1 MMSNQPPEPTSHHS
15 THVPRSAFLS
25 ECVRVRVA
33 NILPLK
39 VSRPS
44 VKESHKYQQILASI
58 QDVGLVEPPA
68 VTPVPGRNGY
78 YFLLDGHL
86 RIEALKDLGELEV
99 DCLVA
104 TNDDT
109 YSYNKRTNRLSA
121 VQSNKMIV
129 RAMESGVSAER
140 LGKALGLSPQTIKQK
155 FRLLNGVC
163 EEAIALLGDTNCP
176 ANVFNLL
183 RQMKP
188 LRQIE
193 AAELM
198 LGNKN
203 FSVMLAKALLAAT
216 PSDQLAIQRKIQPEQ
231 QVSPESIARLER
243 ELAALQMQIKIV
255 EDDYGPDVLHLT
267 VIKGYLTK
275 LLANA
280 AVVRWLARHQPEYLK
295 EFQSIAELTEL
306 PWGTEESE
314 AVPLEPATES
324 TNG

>member
-1 MMSNQPPEPTSHHS
+1 MSNRKLSPDKTQP
-15 THVPRSAFLS
+15 THVPKNAFLD
-25 ECVRVRVA
+25 ECVRVEII

-39 VSRPS
+39 VLRPA
-44 VKESHKYQQILASI
+44 VKESTKYHQILASI

-68 VTPVPGRNGY
+68 VTPAPGTSGQ

-86 RIEALKDLGELEV
+86 RIEVLKDLGELKV

-104 TNDDT
+104 TDDDT

-129 RAMESGVSAER
+129 RAMERGVSAER
-140 LGKALGLSPQTIKQK
+140 LGKALGLSPQTIRQR
-155 FRLLNGVC
+155 FRLLNGICAEVV
-163 EEAIALLGDTNCP
+163 ALLGDTDCP

-198 LGNKN
+198 IGNKN
-203 FSVMLAKALLAAT
+203 LSVLLAKALLAAT
-216 PSDQLAIQRKIQPEQ
+216 PPDQLVMIKKPSQDH
-231 QVSPESIARLER
+231 QVSAESMARLER
-243 ELAALQMQIKIV
+243 ELAALQMQIKTV
-255 EDDYGPDVLHLT
+255 EEDYGPDVLHLT

-306 PWGTEESE
+306 PWANEGLDDD
-314 AVPLEPATES
+314 PQDATAEC
-324 TNG
+324 

>member
-1 MMSNQPPEPTSHHS
+1 MSDSIQQSTYLQPKFTPKKS
-15 THVPRSAFLS
+15 FLD
-25 ECVRVRVA
+25 ECVRVEVA
-33 NILPLK
+33 NIQALK
-39 VSRPS
+39 ISRPA
-44 VKESHKYQQILASI
+44 VKDSLKYQQIFASI
-58 QDVGLVEPPA
+58 QDVGLVEPP
-68 VTPVPGRNGY
+68 VVMPVPGRNGY

-86 RIEALKDLGELEV
+86 RIEALKDLGEQEV

-104 TNDDT
+104 TDDDT

-129 RAMESGVSAER
+129 RAMERGVSAER

-155 FRLLNGVC
+155 FRLLNGICAEVV
-163 EEAIALLGDTNCP
+163 ALLGDTECP

-198 LGNKN
+198 IGNKN
-203 FSVMLAKALLAAT
+203 LSGLLAKALLAAT
-216 PSDQLAIQRKIQPEQ
+216 PPDQLAVARKPQPEQ
-231 QVSPESIARLER
+231 HVSAESIARLER
-243 ELAALQMQIKIV
+243 ELAALQMQIKTV
-255 EDDYGPDVLHLT
+255 EEDYGPDVLHLT
-267 VIKGYLTK
+267 VIKGYLTS

-280 AVVRWLARHQPEYLK
+280 AVVRWLARHQPEFLR

-306 PWGTEESE
+306 PWGSDES
-314 AVPLEPATES
+314 ALSA
-324 TNG
+324 

>member
-1 MMSNQPPEPTSHHS
+1 MSDQAPDPTNHQPNHTPK
-15 THVPRSAFLS
+15 SAFLN
-25 ECVRVRVA
+25 ECVRVEVS

-39 VSRPS
+39 ISRPA

-58 QDVGLVEPPA
+58 QDVGLVEPPV
-68 VTPVPGRNGY
+68 VTPAPGRNGY

-104 TNDDT
+104 TDDDT

-121 VQSNKMIV
+121 VQSNQMIV

-140 LGKALGLSPQTIKQK
+140 LGKALRLSPQTIKQK
-155 FRLLNGVC
+155 FRLLNGIC
-163 EEAIALLGDTNCP
+163 EEAIGLLGDTNCP

-203 FSVMLAKALLAAT
+203 LSVMFAKALLAAT
-216 PSDQLAIQRKIQPEQ
+216 PSDQLAIQRKTQPEQ
-231 QVSPESIARLER
+231 QVSAESIARLER

-280 AVVRWLARHQPEYLK
+280 AVVRWLAKHQPEYLK

-314 AVPLEPATES
+314 AVPLEPATEPTS
-324 TNG
+324 G